1 VKPQIRRTNNESGY
15 IALLAVLIVG
25 AAALAIGVVLLTTS
39 IDSQR
44 SALVTQQSKQA
55 RSLAVACGQEALQ
68 AIHDNTA
75 YVGTNNI
82 SLGQGS
88 CSYTVTNTGG
98 NNRSIVVSAVVT
110 TITRK
115 IQIYATIGAL
125 NISVTSWQEIS

>member
-1 VKPQIRRTNNESGY
+1 MENESGY

-25 AAALAIGVVLLTTS
+25 AAALAIGIVLLTTS

-44 SALVTQQSKQA
+44 NALVTQQSKQA

-75 YVGTNNI
+75 YTGTNNV

-88 CSYTVTNTGG
+88 CSYTVANTGG
-98 NNRSIVVSAVVT
+98 SNRTITVSAVVNS
-110 TITRK
+110 INRK
-115 IQIYATIGAL
+115 ILIYATIGSS
-125 NISVTSWQEIS
+125 NISVTSWQEVS

>member
-1 VKPQIRRTNNESGY
+1 MNNESGY

-55 RSLAVACGQEALQ
+55 RSLAVACGQEALL

-75 YVGTNNI
+75 YTGTNNV

-88 CSYTVTNTGG
+88 CSYTVTNTGAST
-98 NNRSIVVSAVVT
+98 RTIMISASVT
-110 TITRK
+110 AITRK
-115 IQIYATIGAL
+115 LQIYVTIGAS